1 MERTSGWIFARTLVL
16 GLKKTSL
23 GASSKKCLNYFMRT
37 YQFQALNSD
46 GQKVRG
52 TIPANSHEQ
61 ALQSLKLKNLQII
74 FPVQSRA

>member
-1 MERTSGWIFARTLVL
+1 
-16 GLKKTSL
+16 
-23 GASSKKCLNYFMRT
+23 MRT

-61 ALQSLKLKNLQII
+61 ALQSLKLKRLQPITLQAQRFSWLYKNSSNTWTI
-74 FPVQSRA
+74 EWAKDMGFF